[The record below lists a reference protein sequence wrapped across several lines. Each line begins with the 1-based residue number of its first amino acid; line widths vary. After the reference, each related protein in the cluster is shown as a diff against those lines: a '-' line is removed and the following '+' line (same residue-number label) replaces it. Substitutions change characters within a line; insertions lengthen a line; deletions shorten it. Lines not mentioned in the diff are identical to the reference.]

1 MFQDE
6 PTSYQFILKWKNRLD
21 IDDVTISLI
30 NNPSQSEMIISYKS
44 IYINTQNVIVADI
57 SKINQQNLVFSH
69 ESFQLW
75 EQKMQAVLLSS
86 TYDLITVSKYGVTC
100 LALGDMDKR
109 VINNIGGRK
118 DIMIHSLDSYNFLK
132 MEESNHLHFSQEDSS
147 CQISVK

>member
-1 MFQDE
+1 MVKVFQDE

-75 EQKMQAVLLSS
+75 EQKMQAVL
-86 TYDLITVSKYGVTC
+86 
-100 LALGDMDKR
+100 
-109 VINNIGGRK
+109 
-118 DIMIHSLDSYNFLK
+118 
-132 MEESNHLHFSQEDSS
+132 
-147 CQISVK
+147 